1 MGQTA
6 FRVLV
11 LEIAAE
17 IAAPHQYEGP
27 HLAAGHWARSSAD
40 RSGARGKRTCQPGR
54 DRCGEVANRI
64 PKRRDSDMVRSHSPH
79 PQLSAGSEVLSRL
92 PFGAPKNGAV
102 LTGPRSPRRTKHPG
116 KGELEL
122 WKPLL
127 QIQLDA
133 AMRLPFVGSKIST
146 SGWVF

>member
-79 PQLSAGSEVLSRL
+79 PQLSAGGEGPATPPLRR
-92 PFGAPKNGAV
+92 PKNRAGLA
-102 LTGPRSPRRTKHPG
+102 GP
-116 KGELEL
+116 
-122 WKPLL
+122 
-127 QIQLDA
+127 
-133 AMRLPFVGSKIST
+133 
-146 SGWVF
+146 